1 MRMSVFFTG
10 IVLSVTLLFS
20 CAAHVMQF
28 YPDDYFGEDRVYEN
42 KPLQFLVT
50 FRGNWRIIT
59 DPNKMNKTY
68 KSYAKMLQRSGAEL
82 LFMGSSVEGLY
93 GVKAIAINLNEP
105 PQEYAAYIR
114 ELNRKEVSADKEP
127 VHFVAGNLPMVKWV
141 YDKAGYRFV
150 EFFFTIDTY
159 NVRLA
164 FWSKADMFA
173 RFLPV
178 FEDIISTLELTA
190 GF

>member
-1 MRMSVFFTG
+1 MRISAFFTG
-10 IVLSVTLLFS
+10 IVLSVTLFFS

-42 KPLQFLVT
+42 KSLQFLMT

-68 KSYAKMLQRSGAEL
+68 KSYAKILQRSGAEL

-114 ELNRKEVSADKEP
+114 ELNRKEVSADMEP
-127 VHFVAGNLPMVKWV
+127 VHFMARNLPMVKWV
-141 YDKAGYRFV
+141 YDRSEYRFV
-150 EFFFTIDTY
+150 EFFFTVDTY
-159 NVRLA
+159 DIRLA
-164 FWSKADMFA
+164 FWSKTDMFA

-178 FEDIISTLELTA
+178 FEGIISTLELTA